1 MSLHGLPME
10 FPEVATIS
18 STLCRKDD
26 VGFCAWGREFC
37 SMDCAGVAS
46 GIVLTVSICIE
57 AIARYS

>member
-1 MSLHGLPME
+1 M
-10 FPEVATIS
+10 ATIS